1 MRLVFVVGFI
11 AVALLLLG
19 QEKIGQDVVYRKGGT
34 ILRGTIIEETDSYV
48 KIATQHG
55 VVQISRSDIARIE
68 RAPTVEEEYQKRL
81 KQTPDDD
88 AQKQYELAQWCKKF
102 GLEGKARYHLFKA
115 LTADPE
121 HEPTRIAL
129 GYVRYGGA
137 WLPEKQVAKMIEGTD
152 LVIYQGRVMTKE
164 EYEKLKPSEPQQQP
178 SEQQKPTEE
187 EPTPQEQPKPKEEG
201 VPWEKARTTKIG
213 EYALKTNLPRKKASL
228 YRNAVSTVQSN
239 LKTMLGSIIKKK
251 DAKRTNIWIFRNGDE
266 FSMTT
271 GVRKDDGG
279 FWRRDEGLIATYDG
293 APEEKGGTK
302 GILAR
307 MMAYDWMERCTARGA
322 VVPTWFV
329 EGVAGYFEA
338 AKFDRS
344 GRCKLGGLPRQAV
357 ITLKGLLQNGKLP
370 RISDLLRAPR
380 ARFNDTYKIA
390 AWSLIHFLH
399 RSSKY
404 RRALAQYW
412 QAVKVISSAR
422 QQHPRIPFRRPQN
435 TLKTFTKCFGS
446 VENLETAWRAWITK
460 LPVPEEGKIKG
471 NTYTSDKYGFSFTK
485 PSDFSFLKQS
495 ATAGFQIGATKDDA
509 RIEVLVLTNSK
520 GYDAA
525 GLLTAEKRRLSRTY
539 SKVDSAEVSCA
550 DASGFSLTYD
560 DNQRRRPLP
569 QGQPVRFYL
578 TAYFIKDS
586 KIYVV
591 SCVCF
596 SVNRPKY
603 EAAFRKAL
611 SAFKVGG
618 K

>member
-1 MRLVFVVGFI
+1 LVFAVGLI
-11 AVALLLLG
+11 AVALPLLG
-19 QEKIGQDVVYRKGGT
+19 QEKIGQDVVYRKGGS
-34 ILRGTIIEETDSYV
+34 ILRGAIIEETDRYV

-55 VVQISRSDIARIE
+55 VVQISKSDITRIDH
-68 RAPTVEEEYQKRL
+68 APTVEEEYRKRL

-88 AQKQYELAQWCKKF
+88 AQKQYELAQWCKRF

-121 HEPTRIAL
+121 HAPTRIAL

-137 WLPEKQVAKMIEGTD
+137 WLPEKRVAKMIEGTN
-152 LVIYQGRVMTKE
+152 LVVHQGRVMTKE
-164 EYEKLKPSEPQQQP
+164 EYKKLKPTEPQQP
-178 SEQQKPTEE
+178 SEQQKPLDEKPTSEE
-187 EPTPQEQPKPKEEG
+187 QPKEEG
-201 VPWEKARTTKIG
+201 VLWEKARTTKIG
-213 EYALKTNLPRKKASL
+213 EYALKTNLPPRKASL
-228 YRNAVSTVQSN
+228 YRNAVSSIQSN

-251 DAKRTNIWIFRNGDE
+251 DAKRTNIWVFRNGDE

-271 GVRKDDGG
+271 GVRKEDGG
-279 FWRRDEGLIATYDG
+279 FWRRDEWLIATYDG
-293 APEEKGGTK
+293 APEERGGTR

-338 AKFDRS
+338 AKFDKS
-344 GRCKLGGLPRQAV
+344 GRCRLGGLPRQAV
-357 ITLKGLLQNGKLP
+357 ITLKGLLQSGKLP

-399 RSSKY
+399 RPSKY
-404 RRALAQYW
+404 RRSLTRYW
-412 QAVKVISSAR
+412 HAVKVISSAR
-422 QQHPRIPFRRPQN
+422 RQRPRTPFRRPQN
-435 TLKTFTKCFGS
+435 AITTFTKYLGS
-446 VENLETAWRAWITK
+446 VDDIETAWRAWITK
-460 LPVPEEGKIKG
+460 LLIPDEGKIKG
-471 NTYTSDKYGFSFTK
+471 DTYTSDRYGFSFTK

-509 RIEVLVLTNSK
+509 KIEVLVLTNSR

-525 GLLTAEKRRLSRTY
+525 GLLTAEKRRLSRIY
-539 SKVDSAEVSCA
+539 SKVESAEVSCD
-550 DASGFSLTYD
+550 DASGFALIYD

-569 QGQPVRFYL
+569 QGQPVRFYMR
-578 TAYFIKDS
+578 AYFIKNGR
-586 KIYVV
+586 IYVM

-596 SVNRPKY
+596 SVNRPKH
-603 EAAFRKAL
+603 EASFRKAF